1 MGQTELTIQYAPA
14 VQSIKTAILQGQYE
28 AAKGVNRI
36 QLAVYFAIGK
46 YISVNTRTQA
56 WGTHALE
63 FISDQLRREMP
74 GLRGFS
80 ATQMKEMRLFYEGW
94 RMLDSNP
101 TNATVGNAEMNAAA
115 NSSVATDEFQ
125 YADNQSDIN
134 SSVATDE
141 LIDIHHAI
149 TNRDINFP
157 VEHFFN
163 VPFFHHT
170 RILAA
175 AKELKDR
182 YYYIHRTA

>member
-14 VQSIKTAILQGQYE
+14 VQTIKTAILQGQYE

-63 FISDQLRREMP
+63 FISEQLRRELP

-94 RMLDSNP
+94 QMLDSNP
-101 TNATVGNAEMNAAA
+101 TIAIVEDADKNVSV
-115 NSSVATDEFQ
+115 NSSVATDELQ
-125 YADNQSDIN
+125 CTDTQNNTN
-134 SSVATDE
+134 SSIVTDE

-149 TNRDINFP
+149 TIRDIEFP
-157 VEHFFN
+157 IEHFFN
-163 VPFFHHT
+163 VPFSHHT
-170 RILAA
+170 RILA
-175 AKELKDR
+175 
-182 YYYIHRTA
+182 T